1 MKITLRQLAVLAL
14 ALAVT
19 GFGLSRGSADSDPG
33 QTFPDVK
40 HKLWEHECSSCHM
53 LYSPGMLPA
62 RSWSRMMKELKDHFG
77 ENATLAPE
85 DAALIEKHLVNNA
98 ADGMGANVRM
108 RRIAS
113 SIAAADAPQRFSETA
128 HFRYIHD
135 DIPKG
140 VWKREK
146 IGSPAN
152 CIACHPKADQGRYPE
167 REIRIPK

>member
-1 MKITLRQLAVLAL
+1 MTIALRKLAVLVL
-14 ALAVT
+14 AMAAT
-19 GFGLSRGSADSDPG
+19 GFGLSNGDAAGDAG

-40 HKLWEHECSSCHM
+40 HKLWEQECGSCHM

-62 RSWSRMMKELKDHFG
+62 RSWVRMMSELKDHFG
-77 ENATLAPE
+77 ENASLDPDE
-85 DAALIEKHLVNNA
+85 AAAIQRFLIENA
-98 ADGMGANVRM
+98 ADAAGGNDRM

-113 SIAAADAPQRFSETA
+113 SVTSADSPQRFSETA

-135 DIPKG
+135 EIPKG

-152 CIACHPKADQGRYPE
+152 CIACHTKADQGRYPE

>member
-1 MKITLRQLAVLAL
+1 MAVKFRQWAVLLL
-14 ALAVT
+14 ALTATAFV
-19 GFGLSRGSADSDPG
+19 LSNGNADSDAG

-40 HKLWEHECSSCHM
+40 HALWEKECGSCHM

-85 DAALIEKHLVNNA
+85 DAALIEKYLVNNA
-98 ADGMGANVRM
+98 ADGMSANPGM

-113 SIAAADAPQRFSETA
+113 SIPAGEAPQRFSELRY
-128 HFRYIHD
+128 FRHIHD

-146 IGSPAN
+146 IGTPAN
-152 CIACHPKADQGRYPE
+152 CIACHPGADRGRYPE